1 MTVSKRKIKAR
12 CCKLKPRF
20 QVPCTCIR
28 TRESF
33 STVVV
38 RGNVRKES
46 ERWILRLL
54 SRFFCNKRGVCAVSE
69 AIHQR
74 VIAHDSF
81 VFQHCRAL
89 ACTPLRHAYA
99 CVSCIHLFRLQAISC
114 RPVAEPRAH
123 SCTRLVNNCSLR
135 QCGALDCLVNVLSLQ
150 CELTPMREDPLTHQW
165 HPIPYP

>member
-20 QVPCTCIR
+20 QVPCTRIR

-33 STVVV
+33 SIVVV
-38 RGNVRKES
+38 RVNVRKER

-54 SRFFCNKRGVCAVSE
+54 LCFFCNKKGVCAVSE

-74 VIAHDSF
+74 VIAHYSF

-89 ACTPLRHAYA
+89 TCTPLRHAYA
-99 CVSCIHLFRLQAISC
+99 CVSCIHLFRLHFLPASC
-114 RPVAEPRAH
+114 RAPGTQLYTACEQLQPSTVWCIGL
-123 SCTRLVNNCSLR
+123 S
-135 QCGALDCLVNVLSLQ
+135 CLVNVLSLQ